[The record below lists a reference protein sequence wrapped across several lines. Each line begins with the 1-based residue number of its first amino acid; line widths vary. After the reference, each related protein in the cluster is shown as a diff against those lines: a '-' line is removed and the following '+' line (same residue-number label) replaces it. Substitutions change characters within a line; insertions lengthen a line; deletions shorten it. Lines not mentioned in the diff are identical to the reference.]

1 MVVHP
6 CDTVASLKARLH
18 PLLGTAEEDDAAT
31 KLYHNGAEFGAKL
44 EGGALPLSEF
54 GVDSAFSVV
63 YVNPQCSKLQV
74 KLPSGKVVVVGASHS
89 DTLSHVKAKLA
100 PLVQLPVEDLH
111 MVWNGT
117 PLYDGNHTLREYDVP
132 ADAALEVTESFGV
145 TVCMPDGTTVVLQTI
160 PNEPLK
166 SLKARLAIMVA
177 FPVDLQQLHH
187 GTNGTNGNNIAGQPL
202 DDSKSLQ
209 SYNIPKG
216 STLELNPG
224 AFPIVVS
231 LPNGKHVPIY
241 VLPSD
246 TFDDLKAKLE
256 KVEGGGVP
264 KLKAPL
270 FHLGAEVAGGVTLA
284 DANVQPN
291 DTVYLDPKQ
300 FNVDVRGLDRKTF
313 PLKVTPADHINT
325 LRKKLGKVQ
334 GIPPEELRFV
344 CDSTALGSDPRI
356 ARDDY
361 GVQPGAVMDLTHG
374 TSVAVRTPDG
384 RVITLDYEPEKTVAS
399 LKQRVQTFD
408 GRVPE
413 PDEEVRLLF
422 NGRELADLHPLA
434 DYELPKNGV
443 VDLVS
448 GMTLFVRTPQAKL
461 LTLDVNPSD
470 TVQDVKRKIKNMES
484 IPVTYPLSI
493 ILSLL
498 SLAY

>member
-1 MVVHP
+1 
-6 CDTVASLKARLH
+6 
-18 PLLGTAEEDDAAT
+18 
-31 KLYHNGAEFGAKL
+31 
-44 EGGALPLSEF
+44 
-54 GVDSAFSVV
+54 
-63 YVNPQCSKLQV
+63 
-74 KLPSGKVVVVGASHS
+74 
-89 DTLSHVKAKLA
+89 
-100 PLVQLPVEDLH
+100 
-111 MVWNGT
+111 
-117 PLYDGNHTLREYDVP
+117 
-132 ADAALEVTESFGV
+132 
-145 TVCMPDGTTVVLQTI
+145 
-160 PNEPLK
+160 
-166 SLKARLAIMVA
+166 MVA
-177 FPVDLQQLHH
+177 IPVDIQQLYP
-187 GTNGTNGNNIAGQPL
+187 GTSGNNIGGQPL

-231 LPNGKHVPIY
+231 LPNGKHLPIY

-264 KLKAPL
+264 KSKAPL
-270 FHLGAEVAGGVTLA
+270 FHLGAEVAGGMTLA

-300 FNVDVRGLDRKTF
+300 FNVGVRGPDGKMF
-313 PLKVTPADHINT
+313 PLKMTPADNINT

-344 CDSTALGSDPRI
+344 CDSTALGSDPRTTM
-356 ARDDY
+356 DDY

-374 TSVAVRTPDG
+374 TSVGTPDG
-384 RVITLDYEPEKTVAS
+384 RVITLDYEPEETVAF

-413 PDEEVRLLF
+413 PDEEVHLPF
-422 NGRELADLHPLA
+422 NGRELDDLHPLA

-448 GMTLFVRTPQAKL
+448 GMILFVRTPQAKL

-470 TVQDVKRKIKNMES
+470 TAQDVKRKIQNLES
-484 IPVTYPLSI
+484 IPVTYPLST

-498 SLAY
+498 ALAF